1 MMRRFLLGALVGVL
15 LTVICLVVL
24 VAVLIKVASARKPS
38 IPSNGVLVLNLE
50 GDIPEVPAVDVEIP
64 LLQAQASPTVRDL
77 WTSIH
82 AAANDS
88 RIKAIALKP
97 QNLSIGWAKLQEL
110 RENLLD
116 FKRSGKPVYA
126 YLQTPG
132 MHEYFLASV
141 ADRIYV
147 SPDDYLRVKGFRI
160 ESTYFKGTLDK
171 LGISFDVD
179 HIGRYKDAGDA
190 LTRTNM
196 SPETREVLNQ
206 VLDQIYSSFCSGV
219 AEGRHKSAADIQA
232 LLDQGPFL
240 AIPAK
245 QAGLVDE
252 LGYESQMYRD
262 LASRVKAENGKLD
275 KVSYKTYVKTNP
287 GTGTRIALLSGEGD
301 IIRGKVE
308 QPFGQGQVIASETFS
323 KTIQQVRN
331 DNSVR
336 GVILRVDSPGGDAV
350 ASDEILHEL
359 KLLAA
364 KKPLVISMS
373 DLAASGGYFISMTGN
388 PVIAYPDTITGSI
401 GVLYGKPNLHGL
413 YDKLGVTKDMLT
425 RGRFADMD
433 SDYKPL
439 SDAEK
444 QKLHDGILS
453 TYRSFVTKV
462 AAARKKTYDEIDP
475 IAQGR
480 VWMGA
485 QAHKNGLVDQLGG
498 LNVAVQ
504 LIRERAKLGAN
515 EPVNLI
521 SYPPRRSLLDALFN
535 ANPETMAQAR
545 AEQYLNSVTGGLP
558 SPAMMRGGVLA
569 LMPYRI
575 TIH

>member
-15 LTVICLVVL
+15 LTIVCLVVF
-24 VAVLIKVASARKPS
+24 VAVALKIASGRKPS
-38 IPSNGVLVLNLE
+38 IPSNGVLVLNLD

-64 LLQAQASPTVRDL
+64 LLQAQASPTIRDL
-77 WTSIH
+77 WTTLH
-82 AAANDS
+82 AAASDS

-97 QNLSIGWAKLQEL
+97 HNLSIGWAKLQEL
-110 RENLLD
+110 REDLTD

-147 SPDDYLRVKGFRI
+147 SPDDYLRVKGFRV
-160 ESTYFKGTLDK
+160 ESTFIKGTLDK
-171 LGISFDVD
+171 LGITFDVD

-206 VLDQIYSSFCSGV
+206 VLDQIYTSFCKGV
-219 AEGRHKSAADIQA
+219 AEGRHKSAADIEA
-232 LLDQGPFL
+232 LIDQGPFL
-240 AIPAK
+240 AMPAK
-245 QAGLVDE
+245 QAGLIDE

-262 LASRVKAENGKLD
+262 LATRAKSSGLA
-275 KVSYKTYVKTNP
+275 KVSYKTYVKTGP

-308 QPFGQGQVIASETFS
+308 QPFGQGEVIASETFS
-323 KTIQQVRN
+323 KTIEQVRN

-336 GVILRVDSPGGDAV
+336 GVILRVNSPGGDAV

-359 KLLAA
+359 QLLAA

-388 PVIAYPDTITGSI
+388 PVVAYPDTITGSI

-413 YDKLGVTKDMLT
+413 YNKLGVTKDILT
-425 RGRFADMD
+425 RGRFADID

-444 QKLHDGILS
+444 QKLHDGIMS
-453 TYRSFVTKV
+453 TYRSFVSKV
-462 AAARKKTYDEIDP
+462 ATARKKSYDEIDP

-485 QAHKNGLVDQLGG
+485 QARENGLVDRLGG
-498 LNVAVQ
+498 LNAAVQ

-515 EPVNLI
+515 EAVNLI
-521 SYPPRRSLLDALFN
+521 SYPPRRSLLDAIFN
-535 ANPETMAQAR
+535 ANPETVAEAR
-545 AEQYLNSVTGGLP
+545 AEQYLRSMTGFVP
-558 SPAMMRGGVLA
+558 SKALLRGGILE
-569 LMPYRI
+569 LMPFQI
-575 TIH
+575 TVY

>member
-1 MMRRFLLGALVGVL
+1 
-15 LTVICLVVL
+15 
-24 VAVLIKVASARKPS
+24 
-38 IPSNGVLVLNLE
+38 
-50 GDIPEVPAVDVEIP
+50 
-64 LLQAQASPTVRDL
+64 
-77 WTSIH
+77 
-82 AAANDS
+82 
-88 RIKAIALKP
+88 
-97 QNLSIGWAKLQEL
+97 LQEL
-110 RENLLD
+110 RENLTD

-132 MHEYFLASV
+132 THEYYLASV

-147 SPDDYLRVKGFRI
+147 SPDDYLRVKGFRV
-160 ESTYFKGTLDK
+160 ESTFIKGTLDK
-171 LGISFDVD
+171 LGITFDVD

-206 VLDQIYSSFCSGV
+206 VLDQIYGSFCNGV
-219 AEGRHKSAADIQA
+219 AEGRHKSAADMQA
-232 LLDQGPFL
+232 LIDQGPFL
-240 AIPAK
+240 AMPAK
-245 QAGLVDE
+245 QAGLIDE

-262 LASRVKAENGKLD
+262 LASRAKTDKLD
-275 KVSYKTYVKTNP
+275 KVSYKSYVKTNP

-301 IIRGKVE
+301 IIRGKVD

-323 KTIQQVRN
+323 KTIERVRN

-388 PVIAYPDTITGSI
+388 PIVAYPDTITGSI
-401 GVLYGKPNLHGL
+401 GVIYGKPNLHGL
-413 YDKLGVTKDMLT
+413 YDKIGVTKDMLT
-425 RGRFADMD
+425 RGRFADID

-444 QKLHDGILS
+444 QKLHDGIMS

-485 QAHKNGLVDQLGG
+485 QAHKNGLVDRLGG

-515 EPVNLI
+515 EAVNLI
-521 SYPPRRSLLDALFN
+521 SYPPRRSVLDALFN
-535 ANPETMAQAR
+535 SSPETMAEAKAESYLRSITGLRSSQA
-545 AEQYLNSVTGGLP
+545 L
-558 SPAMMRGGVLA
+558 MRGGILE
-569 LMPYRI
+569 LMPYTI

>member
-15 LTVICLVVL
+15 LTIVCLVVL
-24 VAVLIKVASARKPS
+24 VAVVLKMASGRKPS
-38 IPSNGVLVLNLE
+38 IPDNGVLVLNLE

-77 WTSIH
+77 WTAIH
-82 AAANDS
+82 AAASDS

-97 QNLSIGWAKLQEL
+97 HNLSIGWAKLQEL
-110 RENLLD
+110 RENLTD

-132 MHEYFLASV
+132 MHEYYLASV

-147 SPDDYLRVKGFRI
+147 SPDDYLRVKGFRV
-160 ESTYFKGTLDK
+160 ESTFIKGTLDK
-171 LGISFDVD
+171 LGITFDVD

-206 VLDQIYSSFCSGV
+206 VLDQIYGSFCNGV
-219 AEGRHKSAADIQA
+219 AEGRHKSAADMQA
-232 LLDQGPFL
+232 LIDQGPFL
-240 AIPAK
+240 AMPAK
-245 QAGLVDE
+245 QAGLIDE

-262 LASRVKAENGKLD
+262 LASRAKTDKLD
-275 KVSYKTYVKTNP
+275 KVSYKSYVKANP

-301 IIRGKVE
+301 IIRGKVD

-323 KTIQQVRN
+323 KTIERVRN

-388 PVIAYPDTITGSI
+388 PIVAYPDTITGSI
-401 GVLYGKPNLHGL
+401 GVIYGKPNLHGL
-413 YDKLGVTKDMLT
+413 YDKIGVTKDMLT
-425 RGRFADMD
+425 RGRFADID

-444 QKLHDGILS
+444 QKLHDGIMS

-485 QAHKNGLVDQLGG
+485 QAHKNGLVDRLGG

-515 EPVNLI
+515 EAVNLI
-521 SYPPRRSLLDALFN
+521 SYPPRRSVLDALFN
-535 ANPETMAQAR
+535 SSPETMAEAKAESYLRSITGLRSSQA
-545 AEQYLNSVTGGLP
+545 L
-558 SPAMMRGGVLA
+558 MRGGILE
-569 LMPYRI
+569 LMPYTI

>member
-1 MMRRFLLGALVGVL
+1 MMRRFLLGALVGIL
-15 LTVICLVVL
+15 LTIVCLVVFIA
-24 VAVLIKVASARKPS
+24 VALKMASGRKPS

-50 GDIPEVPAVDVEIP
+50 GDVPEVPEMDIGLPV
-64 LLQAQASPTVRDL
+64 LQTQASPTMRDL

-82 AAANDS
+82 AAVSDS

-97 QNLSIGWAKLQEL
+97 HSLSTGWAKLEEL
-110 RENLLD
+110 REELSD

-147 SPDDYLRVKGFRI
+147 SPDDYLRVKGFRA
-160 ESTYFKGTLDK
+160 ESTYIKGTLDK
-171 LGISFDVD
+171 LGITFDVD

-206 VLDQIYSSFCSGV
+206 VLDQIYTSFCTGV
-219 AEGRHKSAADIQA
+219 AEGRHKAAADIQS
-232 LLDQGPFL
+232 LIDQGPFL
-240 AIPAK
+240 AEHAK
-245 QAGLVDE
+245 QAGLIDE

-262 LASRVKAENGKLD
+262 LESRVKSQRLA
-275 KVSYKTYVKTNP
+275 KVGYKTYIKATT

-308 QPFGQGQVIASETFS
+308 QPFGQGHVIASETFS
-323 KTIQQVRN
+323 KTIEQVRN

-364 KKPLVISMS
+364 RKPLVISMS
-373 DLAASGGYFISMTGN
+373 DVAASGGYFISMTGN
-388 PVIAYPDTITGSI
+388 PVVAYPDTITGSI
-401 GVLYGKPNLHGL
+401 GVIYGKPNLHGL
-413 YDKLGVTKDMLT
+413 YDKLGVTKDMLS
-425 RGRFADMD
+425 RGRFADID

-453 TYRSFVTKV
+453 TYRSFVSKV
-462 AAARKKTYDEIDP
+462 AAARKKSYDEIDP

-485 QAHKNGLVDQLGG
+485 QARKNGLVDRLGG
-498 LNVAVQ
+498 LNTAVQ
-504 LIRERAKLGAN
+504 LIRERAKLGATAA
-515 EPVNLI
+515 VDLV
-521 SYPPRRSLLDALFN
+521 SYPPRRSLWDALFST
-535 ANPETMAQAR
+535 NPESVAEAR
-545 AEQYLNSVTGGLP
+545 AQQYIGSVTGIH
-558 SPAMMRGGVLA
+558 SPQALLRGGILE
-569 LMPYRI
+569 LMPFQI
-575 TIH
+575 SVH

>member
-15 LTVICLVVL
+15 LTIVCLVVL
-24 VAVLIKVASARKPS
+24 VAVVLKMASGRKPS
-38 IPSNGVLVLNLE
+38 IPDNGVLVLNLE

-77 WTSIH
+77 WTAIH
-82 AAANDS
+82 AAASDS

-97 QNLSIGWAKLQEL
+97 HNLSIGWAKLQEL
-110 RENLLD
+110 RENLTD

-132 MHEYFLASV
+132 MHEYYLASV

-147 SPDDYLRVKGFRI
+147 SPDDYLRVKGFRV
-160 ESTYFKGTLDK
+160 ESTFIKGTLDK
-171 LGISFDVD
+171 LGITFDVD

-206 VLDQIYSSFCSGV
+206 VLDQIYGSFCNGV

-232 LLDQGPFL
+232 LIDQGPFL
-240 AIPAK
+240 AMPAK
-245 QAGLVDE
+245 QAGLIDE

-262 LASRVKAENGKLD
+262 LASRAKTDKLD
-275 KVSYKTYVKTNP
+275 KVSYKSYVKTNP

-301 IIRGKVE
+301 IIRGKVD

-323 KTIQQVRN
+323 KTIERVRN

-388 PVIAYPDTITGSI
+388 PIVAYPDTITGSI
-401 GVLYGKPNLHGL
+401 GVIYGKPNLHGL
-413 YDKLGVTKDMLT
+413 YDKIGVTKDMLT
-425 RGRFADMD
+425 RGRFADID

-444 QKLHDGILS
+444 QKLHDGIMS

-485 QAHKNGLVDQLGG
+485 QAHKNGLVDRLGG

-515 EPVNLI
+515 EAVNLI
-521 SYPPRRSLLDALFN
+521 SYPPRRSVLDALFN
-535 ANPETMAQAR
+535 SSPETMAEAKAESYLRSITGLRSSQA
-545 AEQYLNSVTGGLP
+545 L
-558 SPAMMRGGVLA
+558 MRGGILE
-569 LMPYRI
+569 LMPYTI

>member
-15 LTVICLVVL
+15 LTIVCLVVL
-24 VAVLIKVASARKPS
+24 VAVVLKMASGRKPS
-38 IPSNGVLVLNLE
+38 IPDNGVLVLNLE

-77 WTSIH
+77 WTAIH
-82 AAANDS
+82 AAASDS

-97 QNLSIGWAKLQEL
+97 HNLSIGWAKLQEL
-110 RENLLD
+110 RENLTD

-132 MHEYFLASV
+132 MHEYYLASV

-147 SPDDYLRVKGFRI
+147 SPDDYLRVKGFRV
-160 ESTYFKGTLDK
+160 ESTFIKGTLDK
-171 LGISFDVD
+171 LGITFDVD

-206 VLDQIYSSFCSGV
+206 VLDQIYGSFCNGV
-219 AEGRHKSAADIQA
+219 AEGRHKSAADMQA
-232 LLDQGPFL
+232 LIDQGPFL
-240 AIPAK
+240 AMPAK
-245 QAGLVDE
+245 QAGLIDE

-262 LASRVKAENGKLD
+262 LASRAKTDKLD
-275 KVSYKTYVKTNP
+275 KVSYKSYVKTNP

-301 IIRGKVE
+301 IIRGKVD

-323 KTIQQVRN
+323 KTIERVRN

-388 PVIAYPDTITGSI
+388 PIVAYPDTITGSI
-401 GVLYGKPNLHGL
+401 GVIYGKPNLHGL
-413 YDKLGVTKDMLT
+413 YDKIGVTKDMLT
-425 RGRFADMD
+425 RGRFADID

-444 QKLHDGILS
+444 QKLHDGIMS

-485 QAHKNGLVDQLGG
+485 QAHKNGLVDRLGG

-515 EPVNLI
+515 EAVNLI
-521 SYPPRRSLLDALFN
+521 SYPPRRSVLDALFN
-535 ANPETMAQAR
+535 SSPETMAEAKAESYLRSITGLRSSQA
-545 AEQYLNSVTGGLP
+545 L
-558 SPAMMRGGVLA
+558 MRGGILE
-569 LMPYRI
+569 LMPYTI

>member
-1 MMRRFLLGALVGVL
+1 
-15 LTVICLVVL
+15 
-24 VAVLIKVASARKPS
+24 
-38 IPSNGVLVLNLE
+38 
-50 GDIPEVPAVDVEIP
+50 
-64 LLQAQASPTVRDL
+64 
-77 WTSIH
+77 
-82 AAANDS
+82 
-88 RIKAIALKP
+88 
-97 QNLSIGWAKLQEL
+97 
-110 RENLLD
+110 
-116 FKRSGKPVYA
+116 
-126 YLQTPG
+126 
-132 MHEYFLASV
+132 
-141 ADRIYV
+141 
-147 SPDDYLRVKGFRI
+147 
-160 ESTYFKGTLDK
+160 
-171 LGISFDVD
+171 
-179 HIGRYKDAGDA
+179 
-190 LTRTNM
+190 M

-206 VLDQIYSSFCSGV
+206 VLDQIYGSFCNGV

-232 LLDQGPFL
+232 LIDQGPFL
-240 AIPAK
+240 AMPAK
-245 QAGLVDE
+245 QAGLIDE

-262 LASRVKAENGKLD
+262 LASRAKTDKLD
-275 KVSYKTYVKTNP
+275 KVSYKSYVKTNP

-301 IIRGKVE
+301 IIRGKVD

-323 KTIQQVRN
+323 KTIERVRN

-388 PVIAYPDTITGSI
+388 PIVAYPDTITGSI
-401 GVLYGKPNLHGL
+401 GVIYGKPNLHGL
-413 YDKLGVTKDMLT
+413 YDKIGVTKDMLT
-425 RGRFADMD
+425 RGRFADID

-444 QKLHDGILS
+444 QKLHDGIMS

-485 QAHKNGLVDQLGG
+485 QAHKNGLVDRLGG

-515 EPVNLI
+515 EAVNLI
-521 SYPPRRSLLDALFN
+521 SYPPRRSVLDALFN
-535 ANPETMAQAR
+535 SSPETMAEAKAESYLRSITGLRSSQA
-545 AEQYLNSVTGGLP
+545 L
-558 SPAMMRGGVLA
+558 MRGGILE
-569 LMPYRI
+569 LMPYTI

>member
-15 LTVICLVVL
+15 LTIVCLVVL
-24 VAVLIKVASARKPS
+24 VAVVLKMASGRKPS
-38 IPSNGVLVLNLE
+38 IPDNGVLVLNLE
-50 GDIPEVPAVDVEIP
+50 DDIPEVPAVDVEIP
-64 LLQAQASPTVRDL
+64 LLQAQASPTIRDL
-77 WTSIH
+77 WTAIH
-82 AAANDS
+82 AASSDS

-97 QNLSIGWAKLQEL
+97 HNLSVGWAKLQEL
-110 RENLLD
+110 RENLND

-132 MHEYFLASV
+132 MHEYYLASV

-147 SPDDYLRVKGFRI
+147 SPDDYLRVKGFRV
-160 ESTYFKGTLDK
+160 ESTFIKGTLDK
-171 LGISFDVD
+171 LGITFDVD

-206 VLDQIYSSFCSGV
+206 VLDQIYGSFCSGV
-219 AEGRHKSAADIQA
+219 AEGRHKSAAAIQA
-232 LLDQGPFL
+232 LIDQGPFL
-240 AIPAK
+240 AMPAK
-245 QAGLVDE
+245 QAGLIDE

-262 LASRVKAENGKLD
+262 LASRAKADKLD

-301 IIRGKVE
+301 IIRGKVD
-308 QPFGQGQVIASETFS
+308 QPFGQGKVIASETFS
-323 KTIQQVRN
+323 KTVERVRN

-388 PVIAYPDTITGSI
+388 PIVAYPDTITGSI
-401 GVLYGKPNLHGL
+401 GVIYGKPNLHGL
-413 YDKLGVTKDMLT
+413 YDKIGVTKDMLT
-425 RGRFADMD
+425 RGRFADID

-444 QKLHDGILS
+444 AKLHDGIMS

-485 QAHKNGLVDQLGG
+485 QAQKNGLVDRLGG

-515 EPVNLI
+515 EAVNLI
-521 SYPPRRSLLDALFN
+521 SYPPRRSVLDALFN
-535 ANPETMAQAR
+535 SGPETMAEAQAER
-545 AEQYLNSVTGGLP
+545 YLRSITGLR
-558 SPAMMRGGVLA
+558 SSQALMRGGILE
-569 LMPYRI
+569 LMPYTI

>member
-15 LTVICLVVL
+15 LTIVCLVVL
-24 VAVLIKVASARKPS
+24 VAVVLKMASGRKPS
-38 IPSNGVLVLNLE
+38 IPDNGVLVLNLE

-77 WTSIH
+77 WTAIH
-82 AAANDS
+82 AAASDS

-97 QNLSIGWAKLQEL
+97 HNLSIGWAKLQEL
-110 RENLLD
+110 RENLTD

-132 MHEYFLASV
+132 THEYYLASV

-147 SPDDYLRVKGFRI
+147 SPDDYLRVKGFRV
-160 ESTYFKGTLDK
+160 ESTFIKGTLDK
-171 LGISFDVD
+171 LGITFDVD

-206 VLDQIYSSFCSGV
+206 VLDQIYGSFCNGV

-232 LLDQGPFL
+232 LIDQGPFL
-240 AIPAK
+240 AMPAK
-245 QAGLVDE
+245 QAGLIDE

-262 LASRVKAENGKLD
+262 LASRAKTDKLD
-275 KVSYKTYVKTNP
+275 KVSYKSYVKTNP

-301 IIRGKVE
+301 IIRGKVD

-323 KTIQQVRN
+323 KTIERVRN

-388 PVIAYPDTITGSI
+388 PIVAYPDTITGSI
-401 GVLYGKPNLHGL
+401 GVIYGKPNLHGL
-413 YDKLGVTKDMLT
+413 YDKIGVTKDMLT
-425 RGRFADMD
+425 RGRFADID

-444 QKLHDGILS
+444 QKLHDGIMS

-485 QAHKNGLVDQLGG
+485 QAHKNGLVDRLGG

-515 EPVNLI
+515 EAVNLI
-521 SYPPRRSLLDALFN
+521 SYPPRRSVLDALFN
-535 ANPETMAQAR
+535 SSPETMAEAKAESYLRSITGLRSSQA
-545 AEQYLNSVTGGLP
+545 L
-558 SPAMMRGGVLA
+558 MRGGILE
-569 LMPYRI
+569 LMPYTI

>member
-15 LTVICLVVL
+15 LTIVCLVVL
-24 VAVLIKVASARKPS
+24 VAVVLKMASGRKPS
-38 IPSNGVLVLNLE
+38 IPDNGVLVLNLE

-77 WTSIH
+77 WTAIH
-82 AAANDS
+82 AAASDS

-97 QNLSIGWAKLQEL
+97 HNLSIGWAKLQEL
-110 RENLLD
+110 RENLTD

-132 MHEYFLASV
+132 MHEYYLASV

-147 SPDDYLRVKGFRI
+147 SPDDYLRVKGFRV
-160 ESTYFKGTLDK
+160 ESTFIKGTLDK
-171 LGISFDVD
+171 LGITFDVD

-206 VLDQIYSSFCSGV
+206 VLDQIYGSFCNGV

-232 LLDQGPFL
+232 LIDQGPFL
-240 AIPAK
+240 AMPAK
-245 QAGLVDE
+245 QAGLIDE

-262 LASRVKAENGKLD
+262 LASRAKTDKLD
-275 KVSYKTYVKTNP
+275 KVSYKSYVKANP

-301 IIRGKVE
+301 IIRGKVD

-323 KTIQQVRN
+323 KTIERVRN

-388 PVIAYPDTITGSI
+388 PIVAYPDTITGSI
-401 GVLYGKPNLHGL
+401 GVIYGKPNLHGL
-413 YDKLGVTKDMLT
+413 YDKIGVTKDMLT
-425 RGRFADMD
+425 RGRFADID

-444 QKLHDGILS
+444 QKLHDGIMS

-485 QAHKNGLVDQLGG
+485 QAHKNGLVDRLGG

-515 EPVNLI
+515 EAVNLI
-521 SYPPRRSLLDALFN
+521 SYPPRRSVLDALFN
-535 ANPETMAQAR
+535 SSPETMAEAKAESYLRSITGLRSSQA
-545 AEQYLNSVTGGLP
+545 L
-558 SPAMMRGGVLA
+558 MRGGILE
-569 LMPYRI
+569 LMPYTI

>member
-1 MMRRFLLGALVGVL
+1 MRRFLLGALVGVL
-15 LTVICLVVL
+15 LTIVCLVVIAA
-24 VAVLIKVASARKPS
+24 VALKMASGRKPS

-50 GDIPEVPAVDVEIP
+50 GDVPEVPAVDVEIP
-64 LLQAQASPTVRDL
+64 LFQAQASPTVRDL
-77 WTSIH
+77 WTAIH
-82 AAANDS
+82 AAASDP

-97 QNLSIGWAKLQEL
+97 HNLSVGWGKLQEL
-110 RENLLD
+110 RENLTD

-147 SPDDYLRVKGFRI
+147 SPDDYLRVKGFRV
-160 ESTYFKGTLDK
+160 ESTFIKGTLDK

-206 VLDQIYSSFCSGV
+206 VLDQIYSSFCTGV
-219 AEGRHKSAADIQA
+219 GEGRHKPVSDIQS
-232 LLDQGPFL
+232 LIDQGPFL
-240 AIPAK
+240 AMAAK
-245 QAGLVDE
+245 QAGLIDE

-262 LASRVKAENGKLD
+262 LANRVKSGELA
-275 KVSYKTYVKTNP
+275 KVSYKTYVKSTP

-301 IIRGKVE
+301 IIRGKVD
-308 QPFGQGQVIASETFS
+308 QPFGQAQVIASETFS
-323 KTIQQVRN
+323 KTIERVRK

-359 KLLAA
+359 QLLAA

-388 PVIAYPDTITGSI
+388 PVVAYPDTITGSI

-413 YDKLGVTKDMLT
+413 YDKLGITKDMLT
-425 RGRFADMD
+425 RGRFADID

-444 QKLHDGILS
+444 QKLHEGIMS
-453 TYRSFVTKV
+453 TYRSFVSKV

-485 QAHKNGLVDQLGG
+485 QASKNGLVDRLGG
-498 LNVAVQ
+498 LNVAVE
-504 LIRERAKLGAN
+504 LIRERAKLKPGEA
-515 EPVNLI
+515 VNLI
-521 SYPPRRSLLDALFN
+521 SYPPRRSLLEAVFN
-535 ANPETMAQAR
+535 TNPETIAEAR
-545 AEQYLNSVTGGLP
+545 ADRYLRSMTGGFP
-558 SPAMMRGGVLA
+558 SQALLRGGILE
-569 LMPYRI
+569 LMPFQI
-575 TIH
+575 TVH

>member
-15 LTVICLVVL
+15 LTIVCLVVL
-24 VAVLIKVASARKPS
+24 VAVVLKMASSRKPS
-38 IPSNGVLVLNLE
+38 IPDNGVLVLNLE
-50 GDIPEVPAVDVEIP
+50 GDIPEVPAMDVEIP

-77 WTSIH
+77 WTAIH
-82 AAANDS
+82 AAASDS

-97 QNLSIGWAKLQEL
+97 HNLSVGWAKLQEL
-110 RENLLD
+110 RENLTD

-132 MHEYFLASV
+132 MHEYYLASV

-147 SPDDYLRVKGFRI
+147 SPDDYLRVKGFRV
-160 ESTYFKGTLDK
+160 ESVFIKGTLDK
-171 LGISFDVD
+171 LGITFDVD
-179 HIGRYKDAGDA
+179 HIGRYKDAGDV
-190 LTRTNM
+190 LTRKDM

-206 VLDQIYSSFCSGV
+206 VLDQIYGSFSKGV
-219 AEGRHKSAADIQA
+219 AEGRHKSAADIHA
-232 LLDQGPFL
+232 LIDQGPFL
-240 AIPAK
+240 AMPAK
-245 QAGLVDE
+245 QAGLIDE

-262 LASRVKAENGKLD
+262 LASRAKNDKLD
-275 KVSYKTYVKTNP
+275 KVSYKTYVKSNP
-287 GTGTRIALLSGEGD
+287 GSGTRIALLSGEGD

-308 QPFGQGQVIASETFS
+308 QPFGQAQVIASETFS
-323 KTIQQVRN
+323 RTIQRVRN

-388 PVIAYPDTITGSI
+388 PIVAYPDTITGSI
-401 GVLYGKPNLHGL
+401 GVIYGKPNLHGL
-413 YDKLGVTKDMLT
+413 YDKLGITKDMLT
-425 RGRFADMD
+425 RGRFAEID

-444 QKLHDGILS
+444 QKLHDGIMS
-453 TYRSFVTKV
+453 TYRSFVSKV

-485 QAHKNGLVDQLGG
+485 QAERNGLVDHLGG
-498 LNVAVQ
+498 LNLAVQ
-504 LIRERAKLGAN
+504 LIRQRAKLGAN
-515 EPVNLI
+515 EAINLI
-521 SYPPRRSLLDALFN
+521 PYPPRRSVLDALFN
-535 ANPETMAQAR
+535 ATPETVAEAR
-545 AEQYLNSVTGGLP
+545 AERYMRSITGIGASQAL
-558 SPAMMRGGVLA
+558 MRGGILE
-569 LMPYRI
+569 LMPY
-575 TIH
+575 TISIQ

>member
-15 LTVICLVVL
+15 LTIVCLVVL
-24 VAVLIKVASARKPS
+24 VAVVLKMASNRKPS
-38 IPSNGVLVLNLE
+38 IPDNGVLVLNIE
-50 GDIPEVPAVDVEIP
+50 DDIPEVPAVDVEIP
-64 LLQAQASPTVRDL
+64 LLQAQASPTIRDL
-77 WTSIH
+77 WTAIH
-82 AAANDS
+82 AAASDS

-97 QNLSIGWAKLQEL
+97 HNLSVGWGKLQEL
-110 RENLLD
+110 RENLTD

-132 MHEYFLASV
+132 MHEYYLASV

-147 SPDDYLRVKGFRI
+147 SPDDYLRVKGFRV
-160 ESTYFKGTLDK
+160 ESTFIKGTLDK
-171 LGISFDVD
+171 LGITFDVD

-196 SPETREVLNQ
+196 SQETREVMNQ
-206 VLDQIYSSFCSGV
+206 VLDQIYGSFCNGV

-232 LLDQGPFL
+232 LIDQGPFL
-240 AIPAK
+240 AMPAK
-245 QAGLVDE
+245 QAGLIDE

-262 LASRVKAENGKLD
+262 LASRAKTDTLA
-275 KVSYKTYVKTNP
+275 KVSYKTYVKANP

-301 IIRGKVE
+301 IIRGKVN
-308 QPFGQGQVIASETFS
+308 QPFGQGQIIASETFS
-323 KTIQQVRN
+323 KTVERVRN

-388 PVIAYPDTITGSI
+388 PIVAYPDTITGSI
-401 GVLYGKPNLHGL
+401 GVIYGKPNLHGL
-413 YDKLGVTKDMLT
+413 YDKIGVTKDMLT
-425 RGRFADMD
+425 RGRFADID

-444 QKLHDGILS
+444 QKLHDGIMS

-485 QAHKNGLVDQLGG
+485 QAHKNGLVDRLGG

-515 EPVNLI
+515 EAVNLI
-521 SYPPRRSLLDALFN
+521 SYPPRRSVLDALFN
-535 ANPETMAQAR
+535 SSPETMAEAKAESYLRSITGIRSSQA
-545 AEQYLNSVTGGLP
+545 L
-558 SPAMMRGGVLA
+558 MRGGILE
-569 LMPYRI
+569 LMPY
-575 TIH
+575 TISIH